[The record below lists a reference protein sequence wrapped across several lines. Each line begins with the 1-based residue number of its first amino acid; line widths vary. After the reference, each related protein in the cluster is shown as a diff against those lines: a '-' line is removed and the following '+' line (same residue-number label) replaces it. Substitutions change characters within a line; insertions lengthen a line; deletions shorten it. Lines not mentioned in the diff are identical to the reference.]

1 MSKSGFSNK
10 MLLSRYSF
18 GKESY
23 LSCRKRS
30 QSSISLSKLSYHTTK
45 VQTLKPLT
53 DYTPPTQKSNQ
64 DEPIDDIGVPNYLT
78 TVQVSRHRHH
88 IDMVLP
94 SLPNLPNPFSN

>member
-64 DEPIDDIGVPNYLT
+64 DEPIDDIGDIKRSVILKRTINFFTPAA
-78 TVQVSRHRHH
+78 SA
-88 IDMVLP
+88 VLKIEP
-94 SLPNLPNPFSN
+94 TL